1 MNRIE
6 RFSDFTNESVRD
18 HPLFHR
24 GLCLSSCPI
33 TKEIMN
39 IFENALLKKNA
50 DVNLD
55 YYNKNW
61 GYVTD
66 RYKVMDDIYVYK
78 GKLLKLNTFAS
89 GDWYAS
95 KLVLLDKTVDQIIEE
110 LEEALNKLKEN
121 S

>member
-18 HPLFHR
+18 KMIGVNPDEIVD
-24 GLCLSSCPI
+24 GPI

-39 IFENALLKKNA
+39 IFENTLLKKNA

-78 GKLLKLNTFAS
+78 GKLLKLNTFTS

-95 KLVLLDKTVDQIIEE
+95 KLILLDKTVDQMIEE
-110 LEEALNKLKEN
+110 LEEALDKLKEN